1 MRAILRIEALAVLLW
16 GLGCLGIAGRSAVL
30 DGVATA
36 ALLAYL
42 AASLGRIR
50 RPTLVLAALLLACA
64 VPLAVAT
71 GRPAVLLEALAASAI
86 FGGFFVAVAFLR
98 GTATERPEVAA
109 ARRAF
114 AAFGPAQRSGGFL
127 VGAHFLGVV
136 INIGAMAIA
145 APILGAGA
153 DDTTRRAGAEV
164 CLRGMCL
171 ACLWSP
177 FWVAMGIATQHLPGV
192 PLWQIIALGLS
203 TALLGLVVAHVLY
216 ARAAGPRLLAEAAV
230 GLSPLIP
237 PVLVAA
243 FVVVAATSLLPVTT
257 LQALVLGMPLL
268 CLAGLVPLGRAPTMR
283 ALAATWKGA
292 GALGDEIMLLT
303 AALVLGRALEAAV
316 DQGGIA
322 TALAGLALP
331 PVVLVALVIFGMT
344 AASLVGV
351 HQIVTATVSL
361 VVVGGAGLTDLVLMQ
376 AVLIGW
382 CFASMVGISAISVAT
397 AAAMFAVERER
408 LAYGPNIRFALVW
421 GVVATLLLAAVDHT
435 IR

>member
-1 MRAILRIEALAVLLW
+1 VRAILRIEALAVLLW
-16 GLGCLGIAGRSAVL
+16 GLGCLGIAWRTPVL
-30 DGVATA
+30 DAIATA

-42 AASLGRIR
+42 AASLGRMR
-50 RPTLVLAALLLACA
+50 RPSLVLAALLLVAA
-64 VPLAVAT
+64 VPLALAT
-71 GRPAVLLEALAASAI
+71 GRPSVLLEALAAAAI

-98 GTATERPEVAA
+98 GTANERPEVAA

-127 VGAHFLGVV
+127 VGSHFLGVV
-136 INIGAMAIA
+136 INIGSMAIA
-145 APILGAGA
+145 APILGPGA
-153 DDTTRRAGAEV
+153 DAAARRAGAEV

-192 PLWQIIALGLS
+192 ALWQIMALGLA
-203 TALLGLVVAHVLY
+203 TALVGLVFAHVLY
-216 ARAAGPRLLAEAAV
+216 ARAAGPRLLAEAAI
-230 GLSPLIP
+230 GLSPLMP

-243 FVVVAATSLLPVTT
+243 LVVVATTSLLPVTT
-257 LQALVLGMPLL
+257 LQALVAAMPLV
-268 CLAGLVPLGRAPTMR
+268 CVAGLVPLGRKALTR
-283 ALAATWKGA
+283 ALATTWKGA
-292 GALGDEIMLLT
+292 GTLGDEIMLLT

-322 TALAGLALP
+322 AALAGFALP
-331 PVVLVALVIFGMT
+331 PIALIALMIFGMT
-344 AASLVGV
+344 AAALVGV

-361 VVVGGAGLTDLVLMQ
+361 VVVGGAGLSDLVLMQ

-397 AAAMFAVERER
+397 AAAMFAVPRER
-408 LAYGPNIRFALVW
+408 LAYGPNIRFAVLW
-421 GVVATLLLAAVDHT
+421 GAAATLLLAAVDAA
-435 IR
+435 IG